1 MKILERKDAWFI
13 EQICTGRGNGGG
25 GCTSRLAVEK
35 EDIYVTANSDWLGDV
50 DYYYTFK
57 CPVCGIETDIK
68 EVDVPH
74 SIQRESLEKYKA
86 KRFSR

>member
-50 DYYYTFK
+50 DYFYTFK
-57 CPVCGIETDIK
+57 CPVCGVETDIK
-68 EVDVPH
+68 AADVPS
-74 SIQRESLEKYKA
+74 SIQRELLERYKV